1 MESIVLSPHALVWEA
16 SCHGC
21 SYYSPE
27 LLNCLCDDHTTTK
40 NTLSYS
46 QMYAWVSHL
55 SRQIHASLF
64 KNTPGNTVFRQYPV
78 IVSIPQGPL
87 LPIVIAAVHAANRY
101 PTASAILI
109 PCDLTTAT
117 TQSTILQSLRP
128 TLILVANETDASIV
142 QQQLD
147 RMNASLSSHV
157 RNYRSDIPVW
167 QASKPRIVNV
177 LHEWMI
183 PFQTIVQEQIQ
194 QLINAPTC
202 QHFQEQ
208 IHAYDPIQDI
218 APPERLSHIVF
229 TSGTSGTPKGCCSS
243 RQALQHYIQCKNQ
256 RHQIDSKSYVA
267 LASPLSFDPC
277 LGDILATWTAGATL
291 VLLLSSNKSS
301 SWPVTHILCTP
312 TWWNHYGWSNAA
324 WQVIA
329 LGGEAIPPKMRTGT
343 QWPLHATYGVT
354 EACVYQTMGPIGTAD
369 LKNHV
374 GTPFSGVALSIVSET
389 DSWEFLTPT
398 RVGEIVISGTLVDR
412 LSGYW
417 NNDDAA
423 NPKFIQHQQVYSYR
437 TGDRGYFDSATNDWV
452 VMGRIQ
458 GQEGMVKYQGVRV
471 ELSEIESALLQAVGI
486 VRDCIVVAQKD
497 DQDTST
503 AHTLVAYLVLEE
515 TCRRELLLS
524 HSEPAPALLCTSGPL
539 LTLLHGRCQRGARV
553 IPTAFVIVPSL
564 PMSPTG
570 KRTTVGLPKE
580 WFPMDSPE
588 SQLHLSEYGLPVGQ
602 WLAESLQECLNLS
615 HHRRVLTVAA
625 TFGTLGGD
633 SLAATRVVRALY
645 AHHASV
651 DNTRFLGGDYGTLP
665 GDAFA
670 PVHLLRAR
678 NLGAYVDFLMSQGIG
693 TGKTDHSPPT
703 DSATLKEENALL
715 TSTPANGNSSSDTI
729 WYDALLEALQQGQC
743 EIASALLQLGA
754 PAQDPTVM
762 TATTSGKRARL
773 GNISSRN
780 ERRKHFQ
787 STPLHVACVKGRYSI
802 VSSLIQKGARW
813 NIPDASGL
821 YPLHLV
827 ACSRTHDTSEEE
839 RWKCLECLLAAGA
852 PLTIKDGN
860 QQSLLH
866 AAARAGHT
874 FLLQQLLTLWRNTS
888 LRGSSLEDRLQWRDV
903 WSRTA
908 VHWAVL
914 NGHWEALQ
922 VLLEAG
928 CDPQPLLPH
937 KQKRSSVALETPLE
951 MNDRLYRHD
960 NPELHQQMQRLL
972 QEAMEKREK

>member
-1 MESIVLSPHALVWEA
+1 MKSLESSYALVWEA

-27 LLNCLCDDHTTTK
+27 LLHCLSDDNTTTK

-46 QMYAWVSHL
+46 HMYAWVSHL
-55 SRQIHASLF
+55 SRQIHAACLE
-64 KNTPGNTVFRQYPV
+64 NTPENTAFRQYPV
-78 IVSIPQGPL
+78 VVSIPQGPL
-87 LPIVIAAVHAANRY
+87 LPIVIAAVHAANRLL
-101 PTASAILI
+101 TASAILV
-109 PCDLTTAT
+109 PCDLTTST
-117 TQSTILQSLRP
+117 TQSTILQSIRP

-147 RMNASLSSHV
+147 RFSEESSSHV
-157 RNYRSDIPVW
+157 RNYRPDIPVW
-167 QASKPRIVNV
+167 QASKPRIVHV

-183 PFQTIVQEQIQ
+183 PFQTMVRQQIQ
-194 QLINAPTC
+194 QFTKAPPF
-202 QHFQEQ
+202 QHFHEQ
-208 IHAYDPIQDI
+208 IHAYDPVHDT
-218 APPERLSHIVF
+218 APSERLSHIVF

-243 RQALQHYIQCKNQ
+243 IQALQHYIQCKNQ
-256 RHQIDSKSYVA
+256 RHQVDSKSYVA
-267 LASPLSFDPC
+267 LASPLPFDPC

-291 VLLLSSNKSS
+291 VLLSSHKSF
-301 SWPVTHILCTP
+301 WPVTHILCTP

-329 LGGEAIPPKMRTGT
+329 LGGEAIPPKMRSGT
-343 QWPLHATYGVT
+343 EWPLYATYGVT
-354 EACVYQTMGPIGTAD
+354 EACVYQTMGPVGTAD
-369 LKNHV
+369 SKNHV
-374 GTPFSGVALSIVSET
+374 GTPFPGMQLAIVSET
-389 DSWEFLTPT
+389 DSWELLPPT
-398 RVGEIVISGTLVDR
+398 SVGEIVLSGTLVDR

-417 NNDDAA
+417 NNTDAA
-423 NPKFIQHQQVYSYR
+423 NPKFIQHQQVYYYR
-437 TGDRGYFDSATNDWV
+437 TGDRGYFDGATNDWV

-471 ELSEIESALLQAVGI
+471 EVSEIESALLQAVG
-486 VRDCIVVAQKD
+486 VVHDCIVVANKD
-497 DQDTST
+497 DEDTST

-515 TCRRELLLS
+515 RCRRELLLS
-524 HSEPAPALLCTSGPL
+524 HSKPALLCSSGPL
-539 LTLLHGRCQRGARV
+539 LSLLHGRCQQGARV
-553 IPTAFVIVPSL
+553 IPTVFVIVPSL

-570 KRTTVGLPKE
+570 KRTTVGLPE
-580 WFPMDSPE
+580 VWVPMDSPE
-588 SQLHLSEYGLPVGQ
+588 SQMQLSEYGLPVGR
-602 WLAESLQECLNLS
+602 WLAESLQECLNLT
-615 HHRRVLTVAA
+615 HHRSVLTVAA

-678 NLGAYVDFLMSQGIG
+678 SLGAYVDFLLSQGIG
-693 TGKTDHSPPT
+693 TDKKNNSPPK
-703 DSATLKEENALL
+703 DSATFKQDENASR
-715 TSTPANGNSSSDTI
+715 TSIPANGNASSAAI
-729 WYDALLEALQQGQC
+729 WYDALLQALQQGQC
-743 EIASALLQLGA
+743 EITSALLQLGA
-754 PAQDPTVM
+754 PTQDPTIM
-762 TATTSGKRARL
+762 TTTGKRARL
-773 GNISSRN
+773 GNVSSRN

-787 STPLHVACVKGRYSI
+787 STPLHVACVKGRYSM

-827 ACSRTHDTSEEE
+827 ACSRTDDTTEEE
-839 RWKCLECLLAAGA
+839 RWQCLECLLAAGA

-888 LRGSSLEDRLQWRDV
+888 VRGSSLEDRLQWRDV

-914 NGHWEALQ
+914 NGHCEALQ

-928 CDPQPLLPH
+928 CDPQPLLPN

-960 NPELHQQMQRLL
+960 NPELHQQTQRLL
-972 QEAMEKREK
+972 QEAMERREQYK